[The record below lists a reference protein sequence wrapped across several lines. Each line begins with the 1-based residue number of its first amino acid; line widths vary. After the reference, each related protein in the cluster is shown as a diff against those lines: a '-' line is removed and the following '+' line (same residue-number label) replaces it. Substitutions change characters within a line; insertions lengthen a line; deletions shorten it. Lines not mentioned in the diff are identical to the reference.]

1 MRRRRRI
8 AYDHDS
14 HDRWLISYAD
24 FITLLF
30 AFFVVMYAISA
41 VNENKY
47 RMLAGSLG
55 SAFGKTAANDIPVP
69 QLPAVALPPE
79 VRQRTLRQQQAIEE
93 QAHMTAVAGT
103 LLDVMAP
110 LVKEGKVRLT
120 QSRRGISIEI
130 NANVLFEPGRAE
142 LEPQSLTVLRA
153 VADTL
158 RNEPFNL
165 EVTGHTDNVP
175 ISNSVFASNWE
186 LSAVRATSVVRLL
199 ADSGIAPE
207 RLLAIGREAGKPV
220 ASNWELSAVRATSV
234 VRLLAA
240 NGIAPARLSAIG
252 REASQPLASNDTAEG
267 RARNRRVELM
277 ILSGIPDTVEE
288 IPVRPNPPRP

>member
-8 AYDHDS
+8 VADHDN

-41 VNENKY
+41 VSENKY
-47 RMLAGSLG
+47 RILANSLG
-55 SAFGKTAANDIPVP
+55 DAFGKTTAGDVPVP
-69 QLPAVALPPE
+69 QLAAVTLPPE
-79 VRQRTLRQQQAIEE
+79 VRQRTLKQQQAIEE
-93 QAHMTAVAGT
+93 QAHMTEVASN

-110 LVKEGKVRLT
+110 LVKEGKVRVT
-120 QSRRGISIEI
+120 QSRRGVSIEI

-142 LEPQSLTVLRA
+142 LAPQSLAVLRA
-153 VADTL
+153 VAEHL
-158 RNEPFNL
+158 RSEPFNL
-165 EVTGHTDNVP
+165 EITGHTDVMP

-199 ADSGIAPE
+199 ADSGIAP
-207 RLLAIGREAGKPV
+207 
-220 ASNWELSAVRATSV
+220 
-234 VRLLAA
+234 
-240 NGIAPARLSAIG
+240 ARLFAIG
-252 REASQPLASNDTAEG
+252 REASKPIASNDTAEG

-277 ILSGIPDTVEE
+277 ILSGLPDIVEE
-288 IPVRPNPPRP
+288 IPVSPHSAEASPARP

>member
-8 AYDHDS
+8 AYDHEN

-41 VNENKY
+41 VNESKY
-47 RMLAGSLG
+47 RVLASSLG
-55 SAFGKTAANDIPVP
+55 DAFGRAPV
-69 QLPAVALPPE
+69 AGEAPPPSSPSPG
-79 VRQRTLRQQQAIEE
+79 QSSRTSPNVQEE
-93 QAHMTAVAGT
+93 QAHMTKMAST

-110 LVKEGKVRLT
+110 LVKEGKVRVT
-120 QSRRGISIEI
+120 QSRRGVSIEI

-142 LEPQSLTVLRA
+142 LQPGSLTVLRA
-153 VADTL
+153 VADKL

-165 EVTGHTDNVP
+165 EITGHTDLLP

-199 ADSGIAPE
+199 AENGIAPE
-207 RLLAIGREAGKPV
+207 RMLAIGREASKP
-220 ASNWELSAVRATSV
+220 
-234 VRLLAA
+234 
-240 NGIAPARLSAIG
+240 IAPNNT
-252 REASQPLASNDTAEG
+252 PEG
-267 RARNRRVELM
+267 RSRNRRVDLM
-277 ILSGIPDTVEE
+277 ILSGLPDTVEE
-288 IPVRPNPPRP
+288 IQVRPNPARP

>member
-8 AYDHDS
+8 AYDHDN

-110 LVKEGKVRLT
+110 LVKEGKVRVT
-120 QSRRGISIEI
+120 QSRRGVSIEI
-130 NANVLFEPGRAE
+130 NANVLFSPGRAD
-142 LEPQSLTVLRA
+142 LEPRSLAVLRA
-153 VADTL
+153 VAEKL
-158 RNEPFNL
+158 KNEPFNL
-165 EVTGHTDNVP
+165 EITGHTDDVP
-175 ISNSVFASNWE
+175 ISNSAFASNWE

-199 ADSGIAPE
+199 ADSGIAP
-207 RLLAIGREAGKPV
+207 
-220 ASNWELSAVRATSV
+220 
-234 VRLLAA
+234 
-240 NGIAPARLSAIG
+240 ARLSAIG
-252 REASQPLASNDTAEG
+252 REASQPIASNDTAEG

-277 ILSGIPDTVEE
+277 ILSGMPDAIEE
-288 IPVRPNPPRP
+288 IPVHSNPPRP